1 MTIVN
6 EAIRVI
12 EFIYKAFVHMLPFF
26 ILSIVLA
33 AGVSQFNFKKKIVG
47 FLRRNVFAAVI
58 LATAIGAVSPLC
70 SCGVIPTL
78 FALLQIGIPLAPIMS
93 FWITS
98 PLMSPEAF
106 LITWGNLGPELAFA
120 RLLAALFMGLSSGF
134 ITLKLFPADS
144 PSSSWL
150 KFSIISQ
157 SAACCGCKAE
167 AGKNLRPAFP
177 AAGSASLKKFLS
189 DIKKISLFLGG
200 WLAAAFVLEAI
211 IKFYFPTR
219 LIGNLFGSRNAFSV
233 VWAAIIGIPLYINNI
248 SAVPVVRGLLAAGMG
263 KGASLAFLLAGP
275 VTTIPAMVAVFGL
288 VKRRVFWTFLSLG
301 FSLSV
306 IMGYFYEFIGL
317 LLR

>member
-1 MTIVN
+1 MIIVN
-6 EAIRVI
+6 EAIRVV
-12 EFIYKAFVHMLPFF
+12 EFIFRAFIHILPFF
-26 ILSIVLA
+26 ILSVVIA
-33 AGVSQFNFKKKIVG
+33 ASVSQFNFKSKMVD
-47 FLRRNVFAAVI
+47 FLRRNVHVAIIF
-58 LATAIGAVSPLC
+58 ATAIGAISPLC

-78 FALLQIGIPLAPIMS
+78 FALLQIGIPIAPIMS

-106 LITWGNLGPELAFA
+106 LITWGNLGFELALA
-120 RLLAALFMGLSSGF
+120 RLLAAIFMGLSSGF

-144 PSSSWL
+144 PSSNWL
-150 KFSIISQ
+150 KFSLAAQ
-157 SAACCGCKAE
+157 SAGCSGCKAE
-167 AGKNLRPAFP
+167 AGKNPHPAFP
-177 AAGSASLKKFLS
+177 PTGSARLKKFLS
-189 DIKKISLFLGG
+189 DIKKITLFLGG
-200 WLAAAFVLEAI
+200 WLAVAFVLEAI

-248 SAVPVVRGLLAAGMG
+248 SAVPIVRGLLEAGMG

-288 VKRRVFWTFLSLG
+288 VKRRVFWTFLGLG

-306 IMGYFYEFIGL
+306 VMGYFYEFIAL